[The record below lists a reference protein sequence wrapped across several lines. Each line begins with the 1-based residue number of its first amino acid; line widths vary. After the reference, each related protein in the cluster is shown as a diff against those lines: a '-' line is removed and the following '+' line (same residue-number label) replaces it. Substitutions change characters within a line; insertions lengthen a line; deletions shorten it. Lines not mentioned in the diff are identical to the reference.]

1 MAVDPGVQRAL
12 DAHALPWEGVT
23 TRAMFGGV
31 AYMVGGKM
39 FAMLAEGV
47 VAMKLPDPLRSRA
60 LAHGG
65 RLALHPQSGKRLSG
79 HWVQFLVL
87 LEDDVGVLIPWL
99 EAARE
104 YVASLPS
111 PAGRRRSPRASE

>member
-60 LAHGG
+60 LA
-65 RLALHPQSGKRLSG
+65 LAGVSPFIHNDKPFGT
-79 HWVQFLVL
+79 WVQFLVL